1 MLDFRRDRGSN
12 EDKRQEMLNA
22 YLDNALTPAERARFE
37 AQLAR
42 DPRLRAE
49 VEQLRVIKLQLRAM
63 PRRRVPRSFA
73 LNPATY
79 ARPKAQPLLQ
89 LYPALRGATALAAFL
104 FIFVLALGVFRGQFG
119 AAGLPAPS
127 AAGVEV
133 TRLVGEEDAATFEGV
148 EQTAPEEEAAAI
160 EAAAPAEATVREAE
174 EQPAAEM
181 AAAEAPEA
189 VTEEAA
195 EVAGAAAPEGTT
207 APIPETELV
216 LPSPEATSVLLD
228 EAAPEES
235 EAAGEEAAFDA
246 TLTVVAPTVEAIA
259 EAAPPAAET
268 DAAAQAPDA
277 GTDILLLLQIGLG
290 VLFLVLLILWWLA
303 RRRARS
309 F

>member
-22 YLDNALTPAERARFE
+22 FLDNALTPAERARFE

-49 VEQLRVIKLQLRAM
+49 VEQLRALKLQLRAM

-73 LNPATY
+73 LNPAAY

-104 FIFVLALGVFRGQFG
+104 FIFVLALGAFRGQFG

-127 AAGVEV
+127 VAGVEV

-148 EQTAPEEEAAAI
+148 EQTAPEEEAA
-160 EAAAPAEATVREAE
+160 PAEATVREAE

-181 AAAEAPEA
+181 AAAEAPDA

-195 EVAGAAAPEGTT
+195 EAAGAAAPEGTT
-207 APIPETELV
+207 APIPETDLV
-216 LPSPEATSVLLD
+216 LPAPEATSELLD
-228 EAAPEES
+228 QLQVAPEES
-235 EAAGEEAAFDA
+235 EPVGEEAAFDA

-268 DAAAQAPDA
+268 DAAAQTPDA
-277 GTDILLLLQIGLG
+277 GTDNLLLLQIGLG

-309 F
+309 L

>member
-12 EDKRQEMLNA
+12 EDKRQEMLSA
-22 YLDNALTPAERARFE
+22 YLDNALAPAERASFE

-49 VEQLRVIKLQLRAM
+49 VEQLRALKLQLRAM

-73 LNPATY
+73 LNPAAY
-79 ARPKAQPLLQ
+79 AKPKAQPLLQ

-119 AAGLPAPS
+119 EIGVSAPS
-127 AAGVEV
+127 ATVAEV
-133 TRLVGEEDAATFEGV
+133 TRVGGEEEVATFGGV
-148 EQTAPEEEAAAI
+148 EEAAPEEAS
-160 EAAAPAEATVREAE
+160 APAEATARQAE

-195 EVAGAAAPEGTT
+195 EIAGAAAPEGTT
-207 APIPETELV
+207 APMPETADLA
-216 LPSPEATSVLLD
+216 LPSPEVTAAPLD
-228 EAAPEES
+228 EAAPEVG
-235 EAAGEEAAFDA
+235 EAAGEEAVFDA

-259 EAAPPAAET
+259 EAAPPAET
-268 DAAAQAPDA
+268 DAVAQAPGT
-277 GTDILLLLQIGLG
+277 GTDILLPLQLGLG

-309 F
+309 L

>member
-12 EDKRQEMLNA
+12 EDKRQEMLSA
-22 YLDNALTPAERARFE
+22 YLDNALAPAERASFE

-49 VEQLRVIKLQLRAM
+49 VEQLRALKLQLRAM

-73 LNPATY
+73 LNPAVY
-79 ARPKAQPLLQ
+79 AKPKPQPLLQ

-119 AAGLPAPS
+119 GVGLPAPS
-127 AAGVEV
+127 AAVAEV
-133 TRLVGEEDAATFEGV
+133 TRVVGEEDVATFGGV
-148 EQTAPEEEAAAI
+148 EEAAPEEAAAPV
-160 EAAAPAEATVREAE
+160 EETSREAGE
-174 EQPAAEM
+174 EPAAEM
-181 AAAEAPEA
+181 AAAEAPEV

-195 EVAGAAAPEGTT
+195 AAVEAAASEGTT
-207 APIPETELV
+207 APIPETELA
-216 LPSPEATSVLLD
+216 LPAPEATAGLLDQAIPEED
-228 EAAPEES
+228 EAAGQEQ
-235 EAAGEEAAFDA
+235 AFEV

-259 EAAPPAAET
+259 EAAPAAEAET
-268 DAAAQAPDA
+268 MTQAPDA
-277 GTDILLLLQIGLG
+277 GTGMLLLLQIGLG

-309 F
+309 L

>member
-22 YLDNALTPAERARFE
+22 YLDNALAPAERTSFE

-42 DPRLRAE
+42 DPRLRVE
-49 VEQLRVIKLQLRAM
+49 VEQLRALKLQLRAM

-73 LNPATY
+73 LNPAVY
-79 ARPKAQPLLQ
+79 AKPKPQPLLQ

-119 AAGLPAPS
+119 GVGLPAPS
-127 AAGVEV
+127 AAVAEV
-133 TRLVGEEDAATFEGV
+133 TRVVGEEAVATFGGV
-148 EQTAPEEEAAAI
+148 EEAAPEEAAV
-160 EAAAPAEATVREAE
+160 PAEATARQAE
-174 EQPAAEM
+174 EPPAAEM
-181 AAAEAPEA
+181 AAVEAPEV

-195 EVAGAAAPEGTT
+195 AGAAAPEGTT
-207 APIPETELV
+207 APIPETELA
-216 LPSPEATSVLLD
+216 LPAPEATSELLD
-228 EAAPEES
+228 QAAPEES
-235 EAAGEEAAFDA
+235 EAAGQEQAFEA

-259 EAAPPAAET
+259 EAAPAAEAET
-268 DAAAQAPDA
+268 APQAPDA
-277 GTDILLLLQIGLG
+277 GTDMLLLLQIGLG

-309 F
+309 L